1 MALPMLVN
9 NADCGPSNALQGLSK
24 RFDQDRGLQQTILVQ
39 AAQGPRERSQQPAA
53 SGAAQD
59 AARFFSQGP
68 APQLAGGGAF
78 DLSAL
83 HGSLPPA
90 QQVFQQQLQASAPA
104 AWAAD
109 FMQHT
114 PPVGLQKGSSSSGNT
129 QMEAQMQMQREMN
142 SVMRATMDSPD
153 VFALCAAAD
162 AEYVPPMMM
171 QQTPTTQHDQILWD
185 REFSSQETLLAA
197 PPIAQAQEAPQI
209 LDAQQVAQEGDELA
223 RTAGLLLET
232 VRDDIAQN
240 PKFQKSR
247 GRRDDMVANTG
258 QSSASGWASDF
269 QTDLKGK
276 GRAVDPIPLGGALDA
291 ENARKSVSFASM
303 ASVRL
308 AEQQQQQPMQ
318 EDGMLDE
325 DPNDAYFRQDNA
337 EYQQY
342 WATANAPPQAST
354 SQLQNAEWDHLQA
367 DWDNFEAT
375 STGIKP
381 VDRYIFQK
389 NNPYVSDTPSFTTR
403 HHLAHQGRQ
412 QLLDSVLEL
421 EAVQANEREKQALQ
435 ALSRA
440 VELDPSFLAAW
451 LALAISHTNDGNRQ
465 GTHDAIRSWVDQNE
479 RYREAV
485 TQYRAA
491 HPEGVDPPMVERF
504 GNLIQCLIT
513 MARSDSSGAV
523 DADIQIAL
531 AVLLNTNEDYE
542 KAQDCFRT
550 ALAVR
555 PDDWLLYNRVGA
567 TMANSGRAEEAL
579 QYYYRALELNPVYIR
594 ARFNL
599 GISCIN
605 LRRFEEA
612 AHHILDALGLQQ
624 SDGASYGSEATQAGY
639 HHGALG

>member
-1 MALPMLVN
+1 
-9 NADCGPSNALQGLSK
+9 
-24 RFDQDRGLQQTILVQ
+24 
-39 AAQGPRERSQQPAA
+39 
-53 SGAAQD
+53 
-59 AARFFSQGP
+59 
-68 APQLAGGGAF
+68 
-78 DLSAL
+78 
-83 HGSLPPA
+83 
-90 QQVFQQQLQASAPA
+90 
-104 AWAAD
+104 
-109 FMQHT
+109 
-114 PPVGLQKGSSSSGNT
+114 
-129 QMEAQMQMQREMN
+129 
-142 SVMRATMDSPD
+142 
-153 VFALCAAAD
+153 
-162 AEYVPPMMM
+162 
-171 QQTPTTQHDQILWD
+171 LWD

-240 PKFQKSR
+240 PKFQKSEFLGLMR
-247 GRRDDMVANTG
+247 GLRDREVVVEGNDMVANTG

-342 WATANAPPQAST
+342 WATANAPAQAST

-412 QLLDSVLEL
+412 QLLDVRLT
-421 EAVQANEREKQALQ
+421 
-435 ALSRA
+435 LS
-440 VELDPSFLAAW
+440 
-451 LALAISHTNDGNRQ
+451 
-465 GTHDAIRSWVDQNE
+465 
-479 RYREAV
+479 Y
-485 TQYRAA
+485 
-491 HPEGVDPPMVERF
+491 
-504 GNLIQCLIT
+504 
-513 MARSDSSGAV
+513 SGA
-523 DADIQIAL
+523 
-531 AVLLNTNEDYE
+531 
-542 KAQDCFRT
+542 
-550 ALAVR
+550 
-555 PDDWLLYNRVGA
+555 
-567 TMANSGRAEEAL
+567 
-579 QYYYRALELNPVYIR
+579 
-594 ARFNL
+594 
-599 GISCIN
+599 
-605 LRRFEEA
+605 A
-612 AHHILDALGLQQ
+612 AFLK
-624 SDGASYGSEATQAGY
+624 
-639 HHGALG
+639 